1 MAAAVSALSDPLRV
15 LIEQPVWMKDAAC
28 KGQPVGVFFPLK
40 AHSPPPTTRELCAGC
55 PVGDQ
60 CLVYAV
66 TVNEQHGVW
75 GGLLPKERRRVRRL
89 WVRRRE
95 IYRDGRLIWPA

>member
-1 MAAAVSALSDPLRV
+1 MSALPDPLRA

-28 KGQPVGVFFPLK
+28 KGQPTSVFFPLK
-40 AHSPPPTTRELCAGC
+40 AHSPPPTVRELCAGC
-55 PVGDQ
+55 PVADQ

-66 TVNEQHGVW
+66 TMNERHGVW
-75 GGLLPKERRRVRRL
+75 GDLLPKERRRVRRL

-95 IYRDGRLIWPA
+95 IYRDGRRIWTA

>member
-1 MAAAVSALSDPLRV
+1 MSALPDPLRA

-28 KGQPVGVFFPLK
+28 KGQPTSVFFPLK
-40 AHSPPPTTRELCAGC
+40 AHSPPPTVRELCAGC
-55 PVGDQ
+55 PVADQ

-66 TVNEQHGVW
+66 TMNARHGVW
-75 GGLLPKERRRVRRL
+75 GGLVPKERRRVRRL

>member
-1 MAAAVSALSDPLRV
+1 MGAAVSALPDPLRA

-28 KGQPVGVFFPLK
+28 KGQPTSVFFPLK
-40 AHSPPPTTRELCAGC
+40 AHSPPPTVRELCAGC
-55 PVGDQ
+55 PVADQ

-66 TVNEQHGVW
+66 TMNERHG
-75 GGLLPKERRRVRRL
+75 GGGGRLPKERRRVRRL

>member
-1 MAAAVSALSDPLRV
+1 MSAIHGSLRE

-28 KGQPVGVFFPLK
+28 KGLPVRVFFPLK

-66 TVNEQHGVW
+66 TMNEQHGVW

-89 WVRRRE
+89 WVRNRE